1 MRLSERQ
8 KEILKV
14 IGTCAV
20 LAGAIFAPNI
30 IKLLKP
36 KTNEKKYQYQK
47 SLNKLA
53 KNDIIYL
60 FGEEI
65 QLTKNG
71 RKLIKKIQID
81 EIKIKLPAKWNK
93 IWHLVCYDIPEDK
106 KRERDYFRA
115 KLIKLGFKVIQ
126 DSLWVIPYECKEEIA
141 VISQSMGI
149 APYVAYL
156 NTDYLPQQDK
166 LIGYFKLDKIHVS
179 RSVK

>member
-1 MRLSERQ
+1 MKMRLSERQ
-8 KEILKV
+8 KEILKIV
-14 IGTCAV
+14 GTCAV
-20 LAGAIFAPNI
+20 LASAIFAPNI

-47 SLNKLA
+47 SLKKLA

-65 QLTKNG
+65 QLTKKG
-71 RKLIKKIQID
+71 QALIRKIQID
-81 EIKIKLPAKWNK
+81 EIIIKRPKKWNN

-115 KLIKLGFKVIQ
+115 KLTKLGFKVIQ

-141 VISQSMGI
+141 VMSQTLGIS
-149 APYVAYL
+149 PYVAYL

-166 LIGYFKLDKIHVS
+166 LIKYFKLDKIYS
-179 RSVK
+179 S